1 MSHRTPKII
10 EDVVD
15 EPITVAEARAHCE
28 APAYEDSDQD
38 PLDDAMFETWITAAR
53 EHCEDFL
60 GLSLA
65 TKTLEIALDAWPT
78 VRTDGSLAIDL
89 PGGPVREIVQVMVPA
104 PDAEYSSDDV
114 DSDSLADEP
123 VYADGMVNPDQYVLD
138 SYRQPAQLRPVT
150 TWPAFTAAPNALTIR
165 YLAGYGVDSGGG
177 EALPAKFKAAMLL
190 VIAHLFE
197 HRSEN
202 TETALQSLPLGVH
215 ALLRPRRVRLGMA

>member
-1 MSHRTPKII
+1 MHRTPRII
-10 EDVVD
+10 TDVEV
-15 EPITVAEARAHCE
+15 EPITVAEARSHCE

-38 PLDDAMFETWITAAR
+38 PLDDAMFENWISTAR

-150 TWPAFTAAPNALTIR
+150 SWPTFTAAPNALTIR
-165 YLAGYGVDSGGG
+165 YLAGYGVDSDGVYP
-177 EALPAKFKAAMLL
+177 LPGKFRSAMLL
-190 VIAHLFE
+190 VISHLFE
-197 HRSEN
+197 HRSED
-202 TETALQSLPLGVH
+202 TEVALQSLPLGVH